1 MTNNKIK
8 SIKNYYENYYSNN
21 YYRDIRL
28 LGDKQLIGYDE
39 ETAKP
44 KYNFSIKTFKVAV
57 GTTYNDKVRNSKL
70 FKQFLLM
77 NRKGTG
83 TLASEIT
90 HFRNYVDFSKHNKL
104 LRYSDR
110 LFLDLD
116 TENTKAKELKKLQ
129 IEANKTIIN
138 RNERRKVIAE
148 AQADFKEL
156 ILNEHILR
164 DTYREVNILIKYL
177 QDKLHLKPYLIF
189 SGSKGFHIN
198 IFFDRLQINNINKIT
213 YDLTTIFKDKLHLES
228 LDLAVTDG
236 KTRIQRVPYS
246 VHERTKLTTT
256 PIPVGTTYS
265 ELLEIIDTKPH
276 KVKPLE
282 LNLEN
287 YYSNTDFTD
296 TLIRLDNKIALLK
309 IQEEKTK
316 AKELEERRKRSINL
330 TTNYSFSKENPF
342 KDLRELVKHIVGES
356 EYSTEE
362 YNIYCC
368 SFHND
373 SSPSAIVGKNVYYC
387 FSCKA
392 TYNYWNFIKH
402 YYKCRD
408 NKEVA
413 KHITRLKQEMQV

>member
-1 MTNNKIK
+1 M
-8 SIKNYYENYYSNN
+8 
-21 YYRDIRL
+21 
-28 LGDKQLIGYDE
+28 
-39 ETAKP
+39 
-44 KYNFSIKTFKVAV
+44 
-57 GTTYNDKVRNSKL
+57 
-70 FKQFLLM
+70 
-77 NRKGTG
+77 
-83 TLASEIT
+83 
-90 HFRNYVDFSKHNKL
+90 
-104 LRYSDR
+104 
-110 LFLDLD
+110 
-116 TENTKAKELKKLQ
+116 
-129 IEANKTIIN
+129 
-138 RNERRKVIAE
+138 
-148 AQADFKEL
+148 
-156 ILNEHILR
+156 
-164 DTYREVNILIKYL
+164 NILIKYL

-316 AKELEERRKRSINL
+316 AKEDLETWYDINERKL
-330 TTNYSFSKENPF
+330 
-342 KDLRELVKHIVGES
+342 GQ
-356 EYSTEE
+356 
-362 YNIYCC
+362 
-368 SFHND
+368 SFH
-373 SSPSAIVGKNVYYC
+373 
-387 FSCKA
+387 
-392 TYNYWNFIKH
+392 
-402 YYKCRD
+402 
-408 NKEVA
+408 
-413 KHITRLKQEMQV
+413 